1 LSYEVICKR
10 AEHINLEFDYAV
22 CRALGKLKD
31 IEPILLKLSKK
42 GAFVMK
48 GKELPVGYQ
57 FCKID
62 LKDIKDSYIIFIPKT
77 K

>member
-1 LSYEVICKR
+1 VM
-10 AEHINLEFDYAV
+10 
-22 CRALGKLKD
+22 KLK
-31 IEPILLKLSKK
+31 
-42 GAFVMK
+42 V
-48 GKELPVGYQ
+48 LPVGYQ